1 MDNNCENYNLFI
13 VKDSIMEKISTKDKL
28 AFATAIAS
36 FTAGTVMAF
45 LGMFLPPVGEIS
57 GSVLSY
63 TGMSLSYTA
72 SILSVAYYFKE
83 KVNKL
88 EEFVEHK
95 LDKE

>member
-1 MDNNCENYNLFI
+1 MKNTDE
-13 VKDSIMEKISTKDKL
+13 ISTKDKI

-45 LGMFLPPVGEIS
+45 IGLFLPPVGEIS

-72 SILSVAYYFKE
+72 SILGVAYYFKE
-83 KVNKL
+83 KVDKIEDYVESKLNENKG
-88 EEFVEHK
+88 
-95 LDKE
+95 

>member
-1 MDNNCENYNLFI
+1 
-13 VKDSIMEKISTKDKL
+13 MESVSTKDKI

-45 LGMFLPPVGEIS
+45 LGMFMPPVGEIS

-72 SILSVAYYFKE
+72 SILGVAYYFKE
-83 KVNKL
+83 KVTKL
-88 EEFVEHK
+88 EDYVEHK
-95 LDKE
+95 LNDKE